1 MPATTR
7 FPHAGCASRSA
18 LTAWL
23 NARQPSTW
31 SRNAVRP
38 EYVIRVVD
46 SGIFIAYCACM
57 TSVPQ
62 PITGIEQFHLLFL
75 DQLGRKLDKGHY
87 ALKGGCNLRF
97 YLRSIRYSED
107 IDLDVQ
113 STPVDVLRDRVEQIL
128 KGVSLAR
135 ILEARGL
142 AIAQCSAPKQTET
155 TQRWK
160 LTLTARGS
168 ALPLHTKIEF
178 SRPGEG
184 DPVAFG
190 PVDSLLI
197 REYQLT
203 PILASHYT
211 PEAAF
216 RQKINALIHR
226 SQTQARDIFD
236 LDHLL
241 RSGVSTQGM
250 ALPPQWQE
258 AQQNALAISFDVFK
272 SQVLSF
278 LAPEYQAQ
286 YDTPQVWDD
295 LVLRVVEAMKGAAA

>member
-1 MPATTR
+1 MTT
-7 FPHAGCASRSA
+7 
-18 LTAWL
+18 
-23 NARQPSTW
+23 
-31 SRNAVRP
+31 
-38 EYVIRVVD
+38 
-46 SGIFIAYCACM
+46 IAHPIAC
-57 TSVPQ
+57 
-62 PITGIEQFHLLFL
+62 IEQFHLLFL
-75 DQLGRKLDKGHY
+75 DQLGRKLDKRHY

-113 STPVDVLRDRVEQIL
+113 FTSVDSLRDRVDQIL
-128 KGVSLAR
+128 TGASLTK
-135 ILEARGL
+135 ILQARGL
-142 AIAQCSAPKQTET
+142 TITQCSAPKQTET

-160 LTLTARGS
+160 LALAVQG
-168 ALPLHTKIEF
+168 AELPLHTKIEF
-178 SRPGEG
+178 SRRGMT
-184 DPVAFG
+184 DPVVFG
-190 PVDSLLI
+190 PVDSLLM

-203 PILASHYT
+203 PILASHYP

-241 RSGVSTQGM
+241 RSGVTTREM
-250 ALPPQWQE
+250 ALPPQWHE
-258 AQQNALAISFDVFK
+258 AQQRALAVSYDVFK

-286 YDTPQVWDD
+286 YDTPQTWDD
-295 LVLRVVEAMKGAAA
+295 LVLRVVEAMKGAAP

>member
-1 MPATTR
+1 MGMNSQTHP
-7 FPHAGCASRSA
+7 
-18 LTAWL
+18 
-23 NARQPSTW
+23 
-31 SRNAVRP
+31 
-38 EYVIRVVD
+38 
-46 SGIFIAYCACM
+46 IAY
-57 TSVPQ
+57 
-62 PITGIEQFHLLFL
+62 IEQFHLLFL
-75 DQLGRKLDKGHY
+75 DQLGRKLDKSHY

-113 STPVDVLRDRVEQIL
+113 DTPVDSLRDRVDQIL

-135 ILEARGL
+135 ILQARGL
-142 AIAQCSAPKQTET
+142 AITHCSAPKQTET

-160 LTLTARGS
+160 LTLAAQGS
-168 ALPLHTKIEF
+168 ELPLYTKIEF
-178 SRPGEG
+178 SRRGIGE
-184 DPVAFG
+184 PVVFG
-190 PVDSLLI
+190 PVDNLLM

-203 PILASHYT
+203 PILASHYP

-250 ALPPQWQE
+250 ALPAQWRE
-258 AQQNALAISFDVFK
+258 AQENAMAISFDVFK

-278 LAPEYQAQ
+278 LALDYQAQ
-286 YDTPQVWDD
+286 YDDRQVWDD
-295 LVLRVVEAMKGAAA
+295 MVLRVVEAMKGASS